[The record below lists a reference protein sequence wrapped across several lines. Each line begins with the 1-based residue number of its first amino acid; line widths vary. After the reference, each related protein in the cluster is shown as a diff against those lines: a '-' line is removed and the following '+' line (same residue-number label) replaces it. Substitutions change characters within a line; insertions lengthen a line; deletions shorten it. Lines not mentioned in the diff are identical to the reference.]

1 MFIGRVKE
9 LVELMR
15 GYRRKGFMLFELYA
29 PQNAGKTT
37 LLEEFCRNKDAVFF
51 TASNASGRANLAD
64 FTKLVLSHYKDTEQ
78 KKALFWSD
86 VFKYIADRQ
95 PDSKVILV
103 LDSFDEIADKDPV
116 FMDMLVKSIA
126 SFLKDSNIF
135 MILSGR
141 KKAMTGRNEVLLRK
155 CSSSMCLEKFT
166 LTEDVIQ
173 QLRMQS
179 GSPEEPHDRAKMLR
193 FREDDV
199 ILHEGI
205 VNTEMYKII
214 SGRAVCYLGY
224 GTDDEY
230 VLATLKEGQSFGEYS
245 LLTGKPGIYTVISYT
260 DTLLLRIGQDEF
272 ARFIEMNANNSI
284 EIMKNMAKMINVLKT
299 NIDMLR
305 EESADNH
312 NLLQ

>member
-9 LVELMR
+9 LAELMNSYKR
-15 GYRRKGFMLFELYA
+15 SGFMLFNLYA
-29 PQNAGKTT
+29 PKNAGKTT
-37 LLEEFCRNKDAVFF
+37 LLEEFCRNKDAIFF
-51 TASNASGRANLAD
+51 TASDVSGRANLAD
-64 FTKLVLSHYKDTEQ
+64 FTKLVLSHYKDSEQ
-78 KKALFWSD
+78 KTFMFWSD
-86 VFKYIADRQ
+86 AFKYIADRQ

-141 KKAMTGRNEVLLRK
+141 KKVLTGRHAAILRNL
-155 CSSSMCLEKFT
+155 SRSMCLEKFT
-166 LTEDVIQ
+166 LTDDVIQ

-179 GSPEEPHDRAKMLR
+179 GSPEEPHDRGKMLR

-224 GTDDEY
+224 GTDEEY

-245 LLTGKPGIYTVISYT
+245 LLTGKPGIYTVIAYT
-260 DTLLLRIGQDEF
+260 DTLLLRIGEDEF
-272 ARFIEMNANNSI
+272 TRFVEMNANNSI